1 MYFCLLIALLW
12 IGGCTHFQSK
22 VKEVEESAGEPSF
35 CRNNFFQEKN
45 GKEVVPFCPVSEG
58 LVLLPATF
66 PPAQIFLG
74 YVPQPSHVQFLRD
87 LLDKLVEDS
96 HRPQVIVT
104 VPRHENDEAYRLF
117 KKYLE
122 PPYSSFVRFLSMP
135 SDDSLWTQDYF
146 EVGISTVS
154 GRGTFVDLPS
164 QGLESESIPAS
175 LALSCQMGLVQPE
188 NVIDQKKLKGQ
199 SDFGGNIEAFPG
211 NFLVVGDHLSSS
223 AQDLLEVNLS
233 QDILRV
239 NTSWG
244 EPGQIDEMFTVL
256 PDLQNNQG
264 HCGFS
269 ILYSSPELALKILRE
284 QGLESKRSRLS
295 PPIPEGEESIPV
307 IERVDFSEC
316 YGLLKD
322 EAYKNSSSKVRQ
334 KCEELLKANS
344 AYAKSINESLGQI
357 IESIEKRTNCSAI
370 KSIPMPVLYGPE
382 KIKGQYGTKED
393 YAMNVNPNP
402 INLISLGQVVVLA
415 KQAYPPFDEYVLEKI
430 KSLGLDVHSID
441 GSYVHYLRGGIHSTS
456 NVVRMC
462 RPPDSDK

>member
-1 MYFCLLIALLW
+1 
-12 IGGCTHFQSK
+12 
-22 VKEVEESAGEPSF
+22 
-35 CRNNFFQEKN
+35 
-45 GKEVVPFCPVSEG
+45 
-58 LVLLPATF
+58 
-66 PPAQIFLG
+66 
-74 YVPQPSHVQFLRD
+74 
-87 LLDKLVEDS
+87 
-96 HRPQVIVT
+96 
-104 VPRHENDEAYRLF
+104 
-117 KKYLE
+117 
-122 PPYSSFVRFLSMP
+122 
-135 SDDSLWTQDYF
+135 
-146 EVGISTVS
+146 
-154 GRGTFVDLPS
+154 VDLPS
-164 QGLESESIPAS
+164 QGLESESVPAS
-175 LALSCQMGLVQPE
+175 LALSCQMGLVHPE
-188 NVIDQKKLKGQ
+188 NVIDQKKLRGH

-244 EPGQIDEMFTVL
+244 EPGQIDEMFTIL
-256 PDLQNNQG
+256 PDRQNGQEN
-264 HCGFS
+264 CGFS

-284 QGLESKRSRLS
+284 NGLETKRSRLS

-322 EAYKNSSSKVRQ
+322 EAYKNSSSKIRQ

-344 AYAKSINESLGQI
+344 AYSKSINESLAQI
-357 IESIEKRTNCSAI
+357 IESIEKRTNCSAV

-402 INLISLGQVVVLA
+402 INLISLGRLVVLA
-415 KQAYPPFDEYVLEKI
+415 KQVYSPFDDYVLEKI

-462 RPPDSDK
+462 RPPGSEN